1 MPKILL
7 IEDEAPIREEVLDW
21 LAYEGYQAVGAE
33 NGRQGLEIALRE
45 RPDLIL
51 SDIAMPEMDGH
62 ELLIEVRSA
71 PALSDIPFIFLTAAA
86 ERNSMRRGMDLGA
99 DDYLTKPFTHAEVL
113 NAVRSRLERTSAH
126 SEQVQA
132 KFALMSSA
140 LNEERHKRLLKSR
153 LVAMFSHDFRN
164 PLTSILTSIGI
175 LKSYEDRLTPK
186 QRHRH
191 IERVEGSVRLLMQM
205 IDDMLALAEIE
216 NGSIE
221 FTPQPLDLA
230 GFVGAILDEFLII
243 DQERH
248 PITFS
253 SRVRSEFKGDPKLLR
268 QIITNLTANAL
279 KYSPEGKGVSV
290 TLTETDDAVAITI
303 QDSGIGIPPESLSKI
318 FEPFHRAANSRSVNG
333 TGLGLSIV
341 KDCVERHKGR
351 ISVTSEI
358 DQGTTFI
365 VELPRR

>member
-7 IEDEAPIREEVLDW
+7 IEDETPIREEVLDW
-21 LAYEGYQAVGAE
+21 LTFEGFDAIGAE

-51 SDIAMPEMDGH
+51 SDIAMPVMDGH
-62 ELLIEVRSA
+62 ELLIEVRSTA
-71 PALSDIPFIFLTAAA
+71 ALSDIPFIFLTASA

-164 PLTSILTSIGI
+164 PLASILTSISI
-175 LKSYEDRLTPK
+175 LKKYEDRLTPE

-191 IERVEGSVRLLMQM
+191 IERVEGSVRLLIQM
-205 IDDMLALAEIE
+205 IDDMLALAEME
-216 NGSIE
+216 SGSIE
-221 FTPQPLDLA
+221 FKPQPLDLS
-230 GFVGAILDEFLII
+230 GFVGAILDEFRII
-243 DQERH
+243 DQEMH
-248 PITFS
+248 PIFFS
-253 SRVRSEFKGDPKLLR
+253 SRLKSEFSGDPKLLR

-290 TLTETDDAVAITI
+290 ALTETGDAVAIII
-303 QDSGIGIPPESLSKI
+303 QDSGIGIPAESLSKI

>member
-1 MPKILL
+1 MSKILL
-7 IEDEAPIREEVLDW
+7 VEDEAPIREEVLDW
-21 LAYEGYQAVGAE
+21 LAYEGYQAIGAE
-33 NGRQGLEIALRE
+33 NGRQGLQIAVRE

-51 SDIAMPEMDGH
+51 SDIAMPVMDGH
-62 ELLIEVRSA
+62 ELLIEVRST
-71 PALSDIPFIFLTAAA
+71 PALSDIPFIFLTASA
-86 ERNSMRRGMDLGA
+86 ERDSMRRGMDLGA

-164 PLTSILTSIGI
+164 PLASILTSVGI
-175 LKSYEDRLTPK
+175 LKNYEDRLTPE

-191 IERVEGSVRLLMQM
+191 IERVEGSVRLLIQM
-205 IDDMLALAEIE
+205 IDDMLALAEME

-221 FTPQPLDLA
+221 FTPQPLNCTE
-230 GFVGAILDEFLII
+230 FIESILDEFRII

-248 PITFS
+248 PIIFS
-253 SRVRSEFKGDPKLLR
+253 SRLDGKFNGDPKLLR

-279 KYSPEGKGVSV
+279 KYSPDGAAVSIALAEADDRV
-290 TLTETDDAVAITI
+290 TITVQDA
-303 QDSGIGIPPESLSKI
+303 GIGIPAESLSKI
-318 FEPFHRAANSRSVNG
+318 FEPFHRAANSKNING

-341 KDCVERHKGR
+341 KDCVERHQGA

-358 DQGTTFI
+358 NRGTTFI